1 MVSHMLTFY
10 TIFIYGELLLMI
22 DDCLM
27 VFSYLI
33 MFIAMLNY
41 QRVIAYQNDH
51 WVWVKV
57 LGP

>member
-1 MVSHMLTFY
+1 MVSHMLTCY

-41 QRVIAYQNDH
+41 QPERAPVRHIGA
-51 WVWVKV
+51 KSR
-57 LGP
+57 GR

>member
-41 QRVIAYQNDH
+41 QPERAPVRHIGA
-51 WVWVKV
+51 KSR
-57 LGP
+57 GR